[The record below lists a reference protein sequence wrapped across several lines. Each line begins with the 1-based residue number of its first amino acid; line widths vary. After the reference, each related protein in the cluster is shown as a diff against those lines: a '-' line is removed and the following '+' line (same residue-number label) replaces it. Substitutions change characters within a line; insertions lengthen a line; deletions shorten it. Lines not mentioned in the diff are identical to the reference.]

1 MKFKKVLLS
10 ILCTAS
16 FLFGAEKSIVIGATP
31 TPYAEILNFA
41 KPIFKE
47 KGWDLEVKE
56 FSDYNIPNIS
66 LNEKDL
72 DANLYQHNPFLE
84 DFNTHKGTKLSS
96 LGSIVLVPMAIYSND
111 IKDIKDIKDIP
122 NGAKIAIPN
131 DATNESRA
139 LDLLAKAGLI
149 EFKTS
154 STLKT
159 PLDIS
164 KNPKNLKFI
173 ELKAAQ
179 LPRALN
185 DVDLAVITTNYALG
199 AGLNPLKDGIFIED
213 KDSLYAIVLAVR
225 QGDEKSE
232 KSLVLKEILTSD
244 KIKNFINEQYKGS
257 VIPTF

>member
-1 MKFKKVLLS
+1 MKLFKIILLFCLLNLS
-10 ILCTAS
+10 PIFAKT
-16 FLFGAEKSIVIGATP
+16 ITIGATP
-31 TPYAEILNFA
+31 NPFA
-41 KPIFKE
+41 SLLEKVKDDFKD
-47 KGWDLEVKE
+47 KGYELKIIE
-56 FSDYNIPNIS
+56 FSDYILPNRA
-66 LNEKDL
+66 LEEKEL
-72 DANLYQHNPFLE
+72 DANLYQHKPFLE
-84 DFNTHKGTKLSS
+84 EYNAQKGTKLSS

-111 IKDIKDIKDIP
+111 IKDIKNIP

-159 PLDIS
+159 PINIS

-225 QGDEKSE
+225 QGDEKNE
-232 KSLVLKEILTSD
+232 KSLILKEILTSD

>member
-1 MKFKKVLLS
+1 MKLFKIILLFCLLNLS
-10 ILCTAS
+10 PIFAKT
-16 FLFGAEKSIVIGATP
+16 ITIGATP
-31 TPYAEILNFA
+31 NPFA
-41 KPIFKE
+41 SLLEKVKDDFKD
-47 KGWDLEVKE
+47 KGYELKIIE
-56 FSDYNIPNIS
+56 FSDYILPNRA
-66 LNEKDL
+66 LEEKEL
-72 DANLYQHNPFLE
+72 DANLYQHKPFLE
-84 DFNTHKGTKLSS
+84 DFNAHKGTKLSS

-111 IKDIKDIKDIP
+111 IKDIKNIP

-159 PLDIS
+159 PINIS

-225 QGDEKSE
+225 QGDEKNE
-232 KSLVLKEILTSD
+232 KSLILKEILTSD

>member
-1 MKFKKVLLS
+1 MKFKKILLS
-10 ILCTAS
+10 VFCITS
-16 FLFGAEKSIVIGATP
+16 FLFGAEKSIIIGATP

-47 KGWDLEVKE
+47 RGWNLEVKE

-72 DANLYQHNPFLE
+72 DANLYQHKPFLE
-84 DFNTHKGTKLSS
+84 DFNAHKGTKLSS

-111 IKDIKDIKDIP
+111 IKDIKDIP
-122 NGAKIAIPN
+122 NDAKIAIPN

-159 PLDIS
+159 PINIS

-225 QGDEKSE
+225 QGDEKNE
-232 KSLVLKEILTSD
+232 KSLILKEILTSD